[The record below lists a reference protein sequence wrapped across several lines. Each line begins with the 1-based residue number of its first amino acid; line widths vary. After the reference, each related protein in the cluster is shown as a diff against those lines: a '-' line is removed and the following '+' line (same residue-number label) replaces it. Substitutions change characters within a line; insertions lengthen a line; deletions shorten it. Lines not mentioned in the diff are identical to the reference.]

1 MAMQNATSALAR
13 GRLSRPVIQ
22 AASAASMGKLLD
34 RRCALGAV
42 VIARRQQQRL
52 VFAILSIVHKNGNAG
67 RN

>member
-22 AASAASMGKLLD
+22 AASAASMGKLD